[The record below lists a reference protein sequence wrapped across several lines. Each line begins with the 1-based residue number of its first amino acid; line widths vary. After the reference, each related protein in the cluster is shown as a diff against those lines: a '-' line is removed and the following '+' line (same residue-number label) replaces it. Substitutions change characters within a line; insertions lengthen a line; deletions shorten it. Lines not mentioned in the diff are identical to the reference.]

1 MTDLDRL
8 KALLDSERAK
18 LGVNIRKMNSP
29 GSPVYQMAENVW
41 PAALILLGS
50 FAGTALIHFYVGA
63 AILAVGCWWWLT
75 YVLPRIKDG
84 VFDRTAAMA
93 LASERQMDIMW
104 ATGAL
109 SLYAKRED
117 GSELAATP
125 RDSWREFARTLMPP
139 IDTTEGETG

>member
-41 PAALILLGS
+41 PAALILVGS
-50 FAGTALIHFYVGA
+50 FAGTAMIHFYGGA

-75 YVLPRIKDG
+75 YVHPRIKDG

-93 LASERQMDIMW
+93 LASEKQMDIMW

-109 SLYAKRED
+109 TLYAKRED

-125 RDSWREFARTLMPP
+125 RDSWRDFARALMPP
-139 IDTTEGETG
+139 TDTTEGETG

>member
-8 KALLDSERAK
+8 KAQLDSERVK

-29 GSPVYQMAENVW
+29 GSPVYRMAENVW
-41 PAALILLGS
+41 PAALILGGS

-63 AILAVGCWWWLT
+63 AILAVGCWWWLAR
-75 YVLPRIKDG
+75 VHPRIKDG
-84 VFDRTAAMA
+84 VFERTAAMA

-104 ATGAL
+104 GTGAL
-109 SLYAKRED
+109 TLYAKLDD

-125 RDSWREFARTLMPP
+125 RDNWRVFVQRVDAAAATQ
-139 IDTTEGETG
+139 GETA

>member
-29 GSPVYQMAENVW
+29 GSPVYRMAENVW
-41 PAALILLGS
+41 PAATILVGS
-50 FAGTALIHFYVGA
+50 FLCTALIHFYVGA
-63 AILAVGCWWWLT
+63 AVLAVGCWWWLAK
-75 YVLPRIKDG
+75 VHPRIKDG

-104 ATGAL
+104 GTGAL
-109 SLYAKRED
+109 TLYAKLPD

-125 RDSWREFARTLMPP
+125 RDNWRDFVRRMMPP
-139 IDTTEGETG
+139 TEGETS